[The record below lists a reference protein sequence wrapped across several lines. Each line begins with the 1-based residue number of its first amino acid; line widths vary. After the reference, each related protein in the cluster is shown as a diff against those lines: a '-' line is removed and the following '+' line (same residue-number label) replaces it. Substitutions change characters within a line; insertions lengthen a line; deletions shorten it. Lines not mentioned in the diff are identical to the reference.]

1 MARMV
6 ATKAAMSIRI
16 VELSDSKSIVDADPI
31 GIANRAKLQ
40 SQLSC
45 SRIPQRS
52 HDNDIIQEVRKEGAI
67 MVQNEDRGQA
77 V

>member
-16 VELSDSKSIVDADPI
+16 VELSDADSKSSVDADPI

-40 SQLSC
+40 SQL
-45 SRIPQRS
+45 I
-52 HDNDIIQEVRKEGAI
+52 VL
-67 MVQNEDRGQA
+67 
-77 V
+77 

>member
-40 SQLSC
+40 SQL
-45 SRIPQRS
+45 I
-52 HDNDIIQEVRKEGAI
+52 VL
-67 MVQNEDRGQA
+67 
-77 V
+77 